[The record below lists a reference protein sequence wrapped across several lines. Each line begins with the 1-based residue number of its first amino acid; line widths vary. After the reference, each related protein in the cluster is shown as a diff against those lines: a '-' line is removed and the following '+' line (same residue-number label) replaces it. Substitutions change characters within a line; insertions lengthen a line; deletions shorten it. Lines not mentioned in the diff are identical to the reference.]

1 MTMLCDTCNS
11 NGRARAALARLL
23 RRGAVSVAIVAAAIA
38 IVLGESWLIEWAPQ
52 VLAAPGPTPSG
63 PTPSAEPVRE
73 PAAVLASDVLPI
85 AVLH

>member
-1 MTMLCDTCNS
+1 MIMLGDTCKS
-11 NGRARAALARLL
+11 NGRARAALPRLL

-38 IVLGESWLIEWAPQ
+38 IVLGESWVIEWAPQ
-52 VLAAPGPTPSG
+52 VLAAHGR
-63 PTPSAEPVRE
+63 TPSAENTRE

>member
-11 NGRARAALARLL
+11 TGRARAARARLL

-38 IVLGESWLIEWAPQ
+38 IVLGESWVIERAPR
-52 VLAAPGPTPSG
+52 VLAAPVPAPS
-63 PTPSAEPVRE
+63 TQRARE

>member
-1 MTMLCDTCNS
+1 MTMLCDTCNT
-11 NGRARAALARLL
+11 NGRARAAFARLL

-38 IVLGESWLIEWAPQ
+38 IVLGESWVIERAPQ
-52 VLAAPGPTPSG
+52 VLAAHG
-63 PTPSAEPVRE
+63 PTPSAKPVRD

>member
-11 NGRARAALARLL
+11 NRRARAALARLL

-38 IVLGESWLIEWAPQ
+38 IVLGESWVIEWAPQ
-52 VLAAPGPTPSG
+52 VLAAHG
-63 PTPSAEPVRE
+63 PTPSAKPVRDL
-73 PAAVLASDVLPI
+73 AAVLASDVLPI

>member
-38 IVLGESWLIEWAPQ
+38 IVLGESWVIEWAPQ
-52 VLAAPGPTPSG
+52 VLAAPVRAPS
-63 PTPSAEPVRE
+63 TQRARE

>member
-38 IVLGESWLIEWAPQ
+38 IVLGESWVIEWAPQ
-52 VLAAPGPTPSG
+52 VLRGHSPA
-63 PTPSAEPVRE
+63 PSAERIRE
-73 PAAVLASDVLPI
+73 PAAVLESDVLPV

>member
-1 MTMLCDTCNS
+1 MTVLCDTCNS

-38 IVLGESWLIEWAPQ
+38 IVLGESWVIERAPQ
-52 VLAAPGPTPSG
+52 ILAVPVQAPSTQR
-63 PTPSAEPVRE
+63 ARD

>member
-11 NGRARAALARLL
+11 SGRARAALARLL
-23 RRGAVSVAIVAAAIA
+23 RRGAVSVAVVAAAIA
-38 IVLGESWLIEWAPQ
+38 IILGESWVIESAPQ
-52 VLAAPGPTPSG
+52 VLAAHGR
-63 PTPSAEPVRE
+63 TPSAENTRA

>member
-1 MTMLCDTCNS
+1 
-11 NGRARAALARLL
+11 LL

-38 IVLGESWLIEWAPQ
+38 IVLGESWVIERAPQ
-52 VLAAPGPTPSG
+52 VLAAHG
-63 PTPSAEPVRE
+63 PTPSAKPVRD

>member
-11 NGRARAALARLL
+11 SGRARAALARLL
-23 RRGAVSVAIVAAAIA
+23 RRGAVSVAIVAGAIA
-38 IVLGESWLIEWAPQ
+38 IVLGESWVIESAPQ
-52 VLAAPGPTPSG
+52 VLAAHRPTPS
-63 PTPSAEPVRE
+63 TEPIRE

>member
-11 NGRARAALARLL
+11 NDRARATLARLL
-23 RRGAVSVAIVAAAIA
+23 RRGAMSVAIVAAAIA
-38 IVLGESWLIEWAPQ
+38 IVLGESWVIEQAPQ
-52 VLAAPGPTPSG
+52 VLAAHGRTPT
-63 PTPSAEPVRE
+63 AENTRE